1 MDNRAGEMEIF
12 VEAVRQKSFANAAR
26 ALQLS
31 PSAVSKVVT
40 RLEAR
45 LGVRLLMRSTRALQ
59 LTAEGDLYLRQAARI
74 LEDIDEAERM
84 VASGAAAVPRGLLR
98 VSSTVGFGTRHV
110 VPLVPDFLARYPEIQ
125 LDLSLS
131 DGVIDLLGERTDV
144 AIRAGLLRDSG
155 LKARKLTENRR
166 VLVASPAYLAA
177 RGRPQRPQDLGD
189 HNCLGYN
196 FSQALGLWPFRD
208 PDSGQRIEVPVS
220 GNFQTNNGATVR
232 QLARAGL
239 GIARIGR
246 FHVQQDIEEGKLIA
260 LLEAWKPGD
269 REPIHAVFLGHAHL
283 AMRIRAF
290 IDFLVERIPAQ
301 TGED

>member
-12 VEAVRQKSFANAAR
+12 VEAVRQGSFANAAR

-59 LTAEGDLYLRQAARI
+59 LTAEGDLYLKQASRI
-74 LEDIDEAERM
+74 LGDIDEAERM
-84 VASGAAAVPRGLLR
+84 VASGGAVAPRGQLR
-98 VSSTVGFGTRHV
+98 VSSTVGFGTRCV
-110 VPLVPDFLARYPEIQ
+110 VPLVPDFLRRYPEIQ

-144 AIRAGLLRDSG
+144 AIRAGLLQDSG

-166 VLVASPAYLAA
+166 VLVASPTYLAE
-177 RGRPQRPQDLGD
+177 RGTPDRPEDLKS

-196 FSQALGLWPFRD
+196 FSQALSLWPFRD
-208 PDSGQRIEVPVS
+208 PVSGQRIEMPIS
-220 GNFQTNNGATVR
+220 GNFQANNGATVR
-232 QLARAGL
+232 QLALAGL
-239 GIARIGR
+239 GIGRIGR
-246 FHVQQDIEEGKLIA
+246 FHVQQDIAEGRLIA
-260 LLEAWKPGD
+260 LLENWKPGD

-283 AMRIRAF
+283 ANRIRAF
-290 IDFLVERIPAQ
+290 IDFLVERIPPQ
-301 TGED
+301 SEED